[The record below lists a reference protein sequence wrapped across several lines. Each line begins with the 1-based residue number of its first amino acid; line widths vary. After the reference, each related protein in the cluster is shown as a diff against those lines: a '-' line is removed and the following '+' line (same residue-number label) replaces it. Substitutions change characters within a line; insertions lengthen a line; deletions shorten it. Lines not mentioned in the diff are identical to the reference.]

1 MRISDWSSDVCS
13 SDLSLEFVD
22 GVLAWRLVSLDCLH
36 ACEADACDQA
46 NAVVNSPAS
55 APLVALLSLRV
66 AVVLDES
73 KMRRG
78 ACRAVMPSVVAAS
91 RQRAI
96 GQWFPA
102 ADARLASIAEPDEL
116 VDRDLRLLLPVGS
129 RHQPFTTDRKRVV

>member
-78 ACRAVMPSVVAAS
+78 RSEERRVGKECVSTCRS
-91 RQRAI
+91 R
-96 GQWFPA
+96 WSPY
-102 ADARLASIAEPDEL
+102 P
-116 VDRDLRLLLPVGS
+116 
-129 RHQPFTTDRKRVV
+129 